1 MFELIVDNTSRIKKN
16 RQLCEWY
23 LGSKSDFKQGLT
35 NSLSILFVNASLTC
49 YIRWSNPPT
58 KIVRIA
64 SKFAL
69 VQLIKTEKLYVNL
82 VVYDLIERN
91 SKVEEIP
98 RVLLQLKALTWL
110 KALWLPESTGLVRV
124 YLKIKHSDLAW
135 LRVYFKNKSTLT
147 WPDESTWK

>member
-1 MFELIVDNTSRIKKN
+1 MTAGISQEYLQLDLLLLTGFMRLVLTRVRTLTTTSI
-16 RQLCEWY
+16 
-23 LGSKSDFKQGLT
+23 T
-35 NSLSILFVNASLTC
+35 
-49 YIRWSNPPT
+49 IRWSHPPT

-110 KALWLPESTGLVRV
+110 KAL
-124 YLKIKHSDLAW
+124 
-135 LRVYFKNKSTLT
+135 
-147 WPDESTWK
+147 